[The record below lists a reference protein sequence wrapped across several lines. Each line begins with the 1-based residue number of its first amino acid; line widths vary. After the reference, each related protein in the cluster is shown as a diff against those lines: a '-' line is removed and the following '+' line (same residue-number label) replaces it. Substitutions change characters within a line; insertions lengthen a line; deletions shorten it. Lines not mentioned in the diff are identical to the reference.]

1 MRMHHEHANSIVW
14 PNKYGIA
21 IADAVNSLKTLI
33 TEKNNVA
40 LTLNYFLFLQIPVV
54 CIYISLDKLQITT
67 FLLQTHI
74 ELKKKKRKKV
84 KIISISLPSFMDS
97 ILSIIIIC
105 CIDFLLS
112 FLSVC
117 FSCTQFTFTV
127 FLAILSFVRRYVV
140 TIFRLHKG
148 SVLMT
153 AL

>member
-67 FLLQTHI
+67 FLL
-74 ELKKKKRKKV
+74 
-84 KIISISLPSFMDS
+84 
-97 ILSIIIIC
+97 
-105 CIDFLLS
+105 
-112 FLSVC
+112 
-117 FSCTQFTFTV
+117 
-127 FLAILSFVRRYVV
+127 
-140 TIFRLHKG
+140 
-148 SVLMT
+148 
-153 AL
+153 